1 MRELK
6 RLNEIMKKEAEQILG
21 DADTMQLQQ
30 YLTKR
35 QLKRTKKKLR
45 KILGR

>member
-21 DADTMQLQQ
+21 DADTM
-30 YLTKR
+30 
-35 QLKRTKKKLR
+35 
-45 KILGR
+45 